1 MSSEKSFRSSTARL
15 AIVYGA
21 AVLLLVV
28 ALQGTVFLLTRSALQ
43 REVHTVVSAELES
56 LAEDFNDGGID
67 SLIDVLRSRADSWG
81 RTGAVYLLTDES
93 LQPLAG
99 NLAAWPAD
107 VSPVRGHEVE
117 FRIETRGRD
126 AGETHPVWARIEE
139 LPGNY
144 WLLVG
149 TDTSESRRALSRF
162 GLATLWGIGLI
173 TALIGVLGWG
183 YSRQTAR
190 RVRDFTAACDSIV
203 HSDLGRRLQLGTR
216 SDEFDQL
223 SGTVNNML
231 NRIEQQATLLRATF
245 GSIAHDLRTPLYR
258 LRVRLE
264 EGLLHS
270 DTSRATRDLVVPALD
285 ELDRVQ
291 RTLGTLLEIARA
303 EAGGLA
309 RKPERIDLVSLA
321 QEMYE
326 LYAPGMQEKDL
337 KLQLDL
343 TGEAPIGGERQLLA
357 QLIANLLENALK
369 YVPNGGHVML
379 AVKVAADRTT
389 LIVADDGRGIAAPD
403 RERAQR
409 PFVRLEE
416 TAAPASGSGLGLSLV
431 RAIARVHRGDV
442 ELQDNHPGLRVVCS
456 FPSWRE

>member
-1 MSSEKSFRSSTARL
+1 MSPEKSFRSSTARL

-21 AVLLLVV
+21 VVLLLVV

-43 REVHTVVSAELES
+43 REIHAVVTAEMDS

-67 SLIDVLRSRADSWG
+67 SLIEVLRSRTDSWG

-107 VSPVRGHEVE
+107 VSPVSGHEVQ
-117 FRIETRGRD
+117 FQIETSAPARSP
-126 AGETHPVWARIEE
+126 THPVWARVER

-149 TDTSESRRALSRF
+149 TDTSESRRALRRF

-173 TALIGVLGWG
+173 TTLIGLLGWG

-203 HSDLGRRLQLGTR
+203 HSDLSRRLQIGTR

-223 SGTVNNML
+223 SATVNDML

-264 EGLLHS
+264 EGLLHNE
-270 DTSRATRDLVVPALD
+270 TSRATSELVTPVLE

-303 EAGGLA
+303 ESGGLT

-321 QEMYE
+321 HEMCE
-326 LYAPGMQEKDL
+326 LYAPGMQEKGL
-337 KLQLDL
+337 KLQLEVA
-343 TGEAPIGGERQLLA
+343 GEAPIGGERQLLA

-369 YVPNGGHVML
+369 YVPTGGHIML
-379 AVKVAADRTT
+379 AVQVMAERTT
-389 LIVADDGRGIAAPD
+389 LIVADDGRGIAAAD
-403 RERAQR
+403 RDRAQQ
-409 PFVRLEE
+409 PFVRLEDAA
-416 TAAPASGSGLGLSLV
+416 TAPTGSGLGLSLV

-442 ELQDNHPGLRVVCS
+442 ELQDNNPGLRVVCS
-456 FPSWRE
+456 FPSWRN